1 MELLQ
6 CLQSTLHPGCSQ
18 FNDRF
23 SLTDI
28 QQIYSTLEAITRY
41 QPYISLEAVV
51 SSATLF
57 IYIIN
62 YERKSFDLWKSFKYE
77 IGLYIIYKGLLQ
89 QKRVRAKPFLEWMKN
104 WNMTIFLESYNGYIG
119 DSQRLSSICNQ
130 KESTPSEEHWNY
142 FWCCNRYMY
151 NGPAFKDRNFQQFSQ
166 QSPLFQN
173 SWKLMIYVLVYS
185 EPLYTTWMQTM

>member
-41 QPYISLEAVV
+41 QPCISLEAVV

-62 YERKSFDLWKSFKYE
+62 YERKSFDLWESFKYE
-77 IGLYIIYKGLLQ
+77 IGLYIIYNGLLQ
-89 QKRVRAKPFLEWMKN
+89 QKRLRAKPFLKWMNN
-104 WNMTIFLESYNGYIG
+104 WNITIFFRIV
-119 DSQRLSSICNQ
+119 QRIYWWQLTIV
-130 KESTPSEEHWNY
+130 
-142 FWCCNRYMY
+142 FYMQPE
-151 NGPAFKDRNFQQFSQ
+151 GIHPQWRTLK
-166 QSPLFQN
+166 LF
-173 SWKLMIYVLVYS
+173 LML
-185 EPLYTTWMQTM
+185 